1 MKNVFYD
8 LHIHSA
14 LSPCADD
21 GMTPNN
27 IVLMAKI
34 KGLDMISVTDHN
46 SARNIRVIAKLCEQ
60 HGIALIP
67 GIEIETVEGV
77 HLLAYVEQVDEI
89 EELANQIELM
99 WGNIQNR
106 PEFFGNQWVMNEE
119 DEVVAEVKRLLVQST
134 RLTCYEVVQLIHHY
148 RGIVIA
154 AHINKTAHSI
164 LTHLGF
170 IPDNLLIDG
179 VELNSSVL
187 NQSAFKNQDAHHPIL
202 VNSDAHTLGDM
213 SERENKM
220 ELMENSWE
228 GFFNYLMEGRK

>member
-1 MKNVFYD
+1 MKTVFYD
-8 LHIHSA
+8 LHIHSV
-14 LSPCADD
+14 LSPCGDD
-21 GMTPNN
+21 EMTPNN

-46 SARNIRVIAKLCEQ
+46 SARNVRVIAKLCEQ
-60 HGIALIP
+60 HGILLIP
-67 GIEIETVEGV
+67 GIEIETVEEV
-77 HLLAYVEQVDEI
+77 HLLAYVKQVDQI

-119 DEVVAEVKRLLVQST
+119 DEVVAEVESLLVQST
-134 RLTCYEVVQLIHHY
+134 KLTCYEVVQLIHHY

-154 AHINKTAHSI
+154 AHINKVSHSI

-179 VELNSSVL
+179 VELNACIL
-187 NQSAFKNQDAHHPIL
+187 NQSAFKNQHAYHLIL

-220 ELMENSWE
+220 ELMEKSWE
-228 GFFNYLMEGRK
+228 GFFNYLMEERR

>member
-1 MKNVFYD
+1 MKTVFYD
-8 LHIHSA
+8 LHIHSV

-46 SARNIRVIAKLCEQ
+46 SACNVRVITKLCEQ
-60 HGIALIP
+60 HGILLIP

-77 HLLAYVEQVDEI
+77 HLLAYVKQVDQI

-119 DEVVAEVKRLLVQST
+119 DEVVAEVEPLLVQST
-134 RLTCYEVVQLIHHY
+134 KLTCYEVVQLIHHY
-148 RGIVIA
+148 QGIVIA
-154 AHINKTAHSI
+154 AHINKKAHSI

-170 IPDNLLIDG
+170 IPENLLIDG
-179 VELNSSVL
+179 VELNASVL
-187 NQSAFKNQDAHHPIL
+187 NQSAFKNQGADYLIL

-220 ELMENSWE
+220 ELMEKSWE